1 MNNKLYVGNLSFR
14 LEESQLESE
23 FAQFGTVKSVKIIT
37 DFETGRSRGF
47 GFVEMETEEEAQASI
62 EKLDGAEFEGRTLRV
77 NIAKEKEKRNNRSQ
91 RW

>member
-14 LEESQLESE
+14 LEESQLESV
-23 FAQFGTVKSVKIIT
+23 FAPFGTVKSVKIIT

-62 EKLDGAEFEGRTLRV
+62 EKLDGSEFEGRTLRV
-77 NIAKEKEKRNNRSQ
+77 NIAKEKE
-91 RW
+91 